1 MAKRNRLTGL
11 AGSGKLALAAALAM
25 PGAATLAGC
34 ATIPAAIPAA
44 MNSADQIWM
53 VWP

>member
-1 MAKRNRLTGL
+1 MTTTLTGADIGARLTRL
-11 AGSGKLALAAALAM
+11 RQAAPLVHSL
-25 PGAATLAGC
+25 TNYV
-34 ATIPAAIPAA
+34 A